1 MVNFGKKLESG
12 SLRVARWKN
21 KYVNYKQ
28 LKKIINNIVKCEVTG
43 DLVNAE
49 TNVGHFIKV
58 LDEDL
63 TVIEATYLS
72 TLTELNQNIDKVNAE
87 VDALVNSASFSGEI
101 EGEVAA
107 NSETE
112 TRIQMFATFSKTL
125 DEINKFCLVNF
136 EGVRKIIKKFK
147 KQVTVRDI
155 SEDYNQKLLQF
166 QFIRY
171 TELDNS
177 NTTLKK
183 RERVLYD
190 RISHRSPILE
200 QFIKTR
206 KGLGDMLDK
215 YENDILD
222 KKSDHDLQC
231 CEYLIK
237 FTCCKID
244 KNEDE
249 EVNKSGTN
257 GTGEEGKKEFHGDLC
272 KYYTDKCC
280 KNTCLGNMIESH
292 LKRWLVIATAISL
305 IVFGTLIIFYEIV
318 RPSRLN
324 TLTIVGYVLAA
335 MLGTANGANDIC
347 NSVGTSVGA
356 KALTLKQAIIFGA
369 FFEFMG
375 ALFMGTEVAKTISK
389 GVIEPSSYTTN
400 PLLGD
405 CDGPQ
410 IFAVG
415 MCSVLTGAGLTTL
428 AATVYGLP
436 ISATH
441 GIIGSLVAVGLISRG
456 PGSIGIQSLISTLLA
471 WVLSPL
477 VGAIAAGLFYFII
490 QFSIY
495 SNGSSSSK
503 NRTDQEE
510 VNIDFAPVRSKR
522 LQPVFLAIGIAISCA
537 FLLTKG
543 PSMLKVKPL
552 GIAILVA
559 LAIGA
564 GAGIVLMVFR
574 SMKEN
579 GRKGDKKNNDVGIT
593 LANISTTTSTEN
605 KDDSN
610 DGEGEVKVADNG
622 NQNVAENAVATD
634 NLISVRD
641 TVESKRLLLT
651 AQYREEAEKYFV
663 PLLILSALTV
673 AFAHGGNDV
682 GNAIGPLAVILEVR
696 NNAQVDG
703 TPSMPFSI
711 LLLGA
716 SSFVS
721 ITNNND
727 SLKGIDKCKAKH

>member
-1 MVNFGKKLESG
+1 
-12 SLRVARWKN
+12 
-21 KYVNYKQ
+21 
-28 LKKIINNIVKCEVTG
+28 
-43 DLVNAE
+43 
-49 TNVGHFIKV
+49 
-58 LDEDL
+58 
-63 TVIEATYLS
+63 
-72 TLTELNQNIDKVNAE
+72 
-87 VDALVNSASFSGEI
+87 
-101 EGEVAA
+101 
-107 NSETE
+107 
-112 TRIQMFATFSKTL
+112 
-125 DEINKFCLVNF
+125 
-136 EGVRKIIKKFK
+136 
-147 KQVTVRDI
+147 
-155 SEDYNQKLLQF
+155 
-166 QFIRY
+166 
-171 TELDNS
+171 
-177 NTTLKK
+177 
-183 RERVLYD
+183 
-190 RISHRSPILE
+190 
-200 QFIKTR
+200 
-206 KGLGDMLDK
+206 
-215 YENDILD
+215 
-222 KKSDHDLQC
+222 
-231 CEYLIK
+231 
-237 FTCCKID
+237 
-244 KNEDE
+244 
-249 EVNKSGTN
+249 
-257 GTGEEGKKEFHGDLC
+257 
-272 KYYTDKCC
+272 
-280 KNTCLGNMIESH
+280 MIESH

-605 KDDSN
+605 KDGSN
-610 DGEGEVKVADNG
+610 DGDGEVKVGVNG
-622 NQNVAENAVATD
+622 NQNVAENAC
-634 NLISVRD
+634 NR
-641 TVESKRLLLT
+641 
-651 AQYREEAEKYFV
+651 
-663 PLLILSALTV
+663 
-673 AFAHGGNDV
+673 
-682 GNAIGPLAVILEVR
+682 
-696 NNAQVDG
+696 
-703 TPSMPFSI
+703 
-711 LLLGA
+711 
-716 SSFVS
+716 
-721 ITNNND
+721 
-727 SLKGIDKCKAKH
+727 